1 MKRPRALMRFVWA
14 HGERLSNETFCAACS
29 ARPTPRAPEHA
40 TFHPV
45 LVLVRP
51 VTIAPMVSLEDVGRH
66 LVSAMPGVTERHRYG
81 HRTWFV
87 SGKSYLSERPFSKAD
102 IKRFDDATPPPK
114 DRSLPLPSLVSVRRK
129 RYSPNNTEVSS
140 RSRTFDSYP
149 LPPF

>member
-102 IKRFDDATPPPK
+102 IKRFDDATPPEGPIFAVAVAGLGEK
-114 DRSLPLPSLVSVRRK
+114 EAVLAKQRRGFFTISHF
-129 RYSPNNTEVSS
+129 R
-140 RSRTFDSYP
+140 
-149 LPPF
+149 